1 MTARYFI
8 LTLML
13 TFVTAI
19 VFFMLPQLDLDVARS
34 FYNPQSGFVGIT
46 PWGRIGRSI
55 GADVPFIVPGVM
67 LIAYICKRRGWN
79 VPYAP
84 TGKSLMFLGLSFALS
99 TGVLVNL
106 VMKDHLHRPRP
117 SHITEFGGSWDYRAF
132 YQFDGQCPRNC
143 SFPSGEASAAFWL
156 VAPASLA
163 PAPYTP
169 LAVGGALVFGTATS
183 ILRIAFGGHFLSDV
197 LFGGLLTLLVN
208 FGVYRLIFGKKSA

>member
-1 MTARYFI
+1 MHKYIILTVALTLLTGLIFI
-8 LTLML
+8 L
-13 TFVTAI
+13 F
-19 VFFMLPQLDLDVARS
+19 PNLDLDVARS

-67 LIAYICKRRGWN
+67 LIAHIFKRRGWN

-84 TGKSLMFLGLSFALS
+84 TGKSLIFLGLSFALS

-117 SHITEFGGSWDYRAF
+117 SHVTEFGGPWDYRPF

-169 LAVGGALVFGTATS
+169 LAIGGALVFGAATS
-183 ILRIAFGGHFLSDV
+183 LLRMAFGGHFLSDV

-208 FGVYRLIFGKKSA
+208 FAVYRWVFGRKSG

>member
-1 MTARYFI
+1 M
-8 LTLML
+8 
-13 TFVTAI
+13 
-19 VFFMLPQLDLDVARS
+19 ARS
-34 FYNPQSGFVGIT
+34 FYKPQSGFVGIT

-84 TGKSLMFLGLSFALS
+84 TGKSLMFLGLSVALS

>member
-1 MTARYFI
+1 MHKYII
-8 LTLML
+8 LTVVL
-13 TFVTAI
+13 TLLTGLI
-19 VFFMLPQLDLDVARS
+19 FFLFPNLDLDVARS

-46 PWGRIGRSI
+46 PWGRMGRSI

-67 LIAYICKRRGWN
+67 LIAYIFKRRGWA

-84 TGKSLMFLGLSFALS
+84 TGKSLIFLGLSFALS

-117 SHITEFGGSWDYRAF
+117 SHITEFGGPWDFRPF
-132 YQFDGQCPRNC
+132 YKFDGQCPRNC

-169 LAVGGALVFGTATS
+169 LAIGGALVFGAATS
-183 ILRIAFGGHFLSDV
+183 LLRMAIGGHFLSDV

-208 FGVYRLIFGKKSA
+208 FAVYRWVFGRKSG

>member
-1 MTARYFI
+1 MHKYII
-8 LTLML
+8 LTAAL
-13 TFVTAI
+13 TLLTGL
-19 VFFMLPQLDLDVARS
+19 VFALFPNLDLDVARS

-46 PWGRIGRSI
+46 PLGRIGRSI

-67 LIAYICKRRGWN
+67 LIAYILKRRGWN

-84 TGKSLMFLGLSFALS
+84 TGKSVVFLVLSFALS

-117 SHITEFGGSWDYRAF
+117 SHITEFGGSWDYRPF

-169 LAVGGALVFGTATS
+169 LAIGGALVFGAATS
-183 ILRIAFGGHFLSDV
+183 VLRMAFGGHFLSDV

-208 FGVYRLIFGKKSA
+208 FAVYRWVFGRKSG